1 MNYINIEDF
10 DFDRCDMH
18 SFFFSYIFQKDSN
31 INTKLAIVYKST
43 DKLEEIRRN
52 KFRVVFYILTGHQ
65 LTVFNSQSTIQVGG
79 RWNRSKGR
87 VERPFLGVI
96 AGLVVNG
103 ARILELAAAK
113 DGKVATRGDVQ
124 LLPAGSLLDRAP
136 PLQRMQQVCVT
147 IFLELSSDPRSN
159 INSR

>member
-1 MNYINIEDF
+1 MSYINLKDF
-10 DFDRCDMH
+10 VFDRCDMH
-18 SFFFSYIFQKDSN
+18 SFFSYIFQKDSY
-31 INTKLAIVYKST
+31 INTKLAIVHKST
-43 DKLEEIRRN
+43 DKLKEIRRN
-52 KFRVVFYILTGHQ
+52 KIRVVFYILTGHQ

-136 PLQRMQQVCVT
+136 PLQRMQQVCNN
-147 IFLELSSDPRSN
+147 IPRADLVK
-159 INSR
+159 

>member
-1 MNYINIEDF
+1 MY
-10 DFDRCDMH
+10 
-18 SFFFSYIFQKDSN
+18 FS
-31 INTKLAIVYKST
+31 
-43 DKLEEIRRN
+43 
-52 KFRVVFYILTGHQ
+52 TGHQ

-113 DGKVATRGDVQ
+113 DGKVAARGDAQ

-136 PLQRMQQVCVT
+136 PLQRMQQVRNNA
-147 IFLELSSDPRSN
+147 PRS
-159 INSR
+159 